1 MKARFAPRAVWAYL
15 RSTYWFLPTLLTLI
29 CMALAVLFTTLDRNA
44 WDRASLPGWVFGG
57 GSDGAR
63 ALLSA
68 VAGSMIT
75 VVSVTFSV
83 TIVALTVSSQHF
95 GPRLLNSFMRD
106 TSAQVVLGIFIGTFA
121 YCLLVLR
128 TVQGDGE
135 EYDRFIPHL
144 GVTAALALSLVSV
157 GALIYYIHH
166 VAASL
171 QVSEITRSVAV
182 DLERSID
189 RLYPEQ
195 MGNPGAPADATPA
208 VPAGAAE
215 ILSIRSG
222 YVQHVEADQAFGLA
236 RQGGVVIWLHVRPGD
251 FVTEGLPI
259 AAVHP
264 PPPGSRDEFATALN
278 DALVLGA
285 DRTSDQDAGFPL
297 QQLVEVTLHALSTGT
312 NEPFTAL
319 TCIDRLGQGLS
330 KLAARRMPSPL
341 RVDREGH
348 VRLVTPR
355 HSFTDLLDAALD
367 PIRTHATASPEV
379 GKHLLVLLARVAHVA
394 RRDEDRAS
402 IIRHAD
408 MVKRT
413 MERWQED
420 DAYREQIDKWH
431 RVVVEAATGA
441 RPRQA

>member
-1 MKARFAPRAVWAYL
+1 MGLAFGLTAVEGN
-15 RSTYWFLPTLLTLI
+15 
-29 CMALAVLFTTLDRNA
+29 M
-44 WDRASLPGWVFGG
+44 WDRDTLPAWLTGG

-63 ALLSA
+63 QMLSA

-83 TIVALTVSSQHF
+83 TIVALTVASQHF

-106 TSAQVVLGIFIGTFA
+106 TSAQAVLGIFIGTFA
-121 YCLLVLR
+121 YCLVVLR
-128 TVQGDGE
+128 TVRGDGD
-135 EYDRFIPHL
+135 EYERFIPHV
-144 GVTAALALSLVSV
+144 GVTVALALSLVSV

-171 QVSEITRSVAV
+171 QVSEIARRVSG
-182 DLERSID
+182 DLLRSID
-189 RLYPEQ
+189 RLYPQQLGDDAEAPE
-195 MGNPGAPADATPA
+195 NPPA
-208 VPAGAAE
+208 VPQGAVE
-215 ILSIRSG
+215 ILSTGSG
-222 YVQHVEADQAFGLA
+222 YLQQVEPDQVFELA
-236 RQGGVVIWLHVRPGD
+236 KEAALVLWLKVRPGD
-251 FVTEGLPI
+251 FATEGLPL
-259 AAVHP
+259 AVAHP
-264 PPPGSRDEFATALN
+264 PPANPEQFTKALN
-278 DALVLGA
+278 AALVLGT
-285 DRTSDQDAGFPL
+285 DRTSDQDAGFAL
-297 QQLVEVTLHALSTGT
+297 QQLTEVTLHALSTGM